1 MICWMKKKFA
11 IITIAS
17 LVLAIS
23 CRKDLTCECTNTKNY
38 YPINGGTGSAFTK
51 KTEISKSRQK
61 KKEFKE
67 ATKCYNTTATQTFT
81 HGTEVVVNDCELK

>member
-1 MICWMKKKFA
+1 MRST
-11 IITIAS
+11 IIIIAS

-23 CRKDLTCECTNTKNY
+23 CRKDLTCECTYTKNFH
-38 YPINGGTGSAFTK
+38 PAGGGTGSAFTK
-51 KTEISKSRQK
+51 KTEVSKSRQK

-81 HGTEVVVNDCELK
+81 HGTEVVVNNCELK